1 MNVQRL
7 GFLFDDRIH
16 VETAS
21 IIGSLGSRLG
31 PRASLAQ
38 VAMALA
44 QLSAE
49 QQLGDAE
56 PGSTQPQSEG
66 SRTLQAF
73 LQVMDYLPVGVCV
86 VDGNFQVRIFNRM
99 ACVLLDFPDSLFSSG
114 LPLFRELLYF
124 NAQRGEYGPGDPQA
138 LAEKIMDKARKMEPH
153 HFERK
158 RPDGRVLDIR
168 GEPLPGG
175 GFVTIWTDVTE
186 RAAAQEKLAL
196 RNRELEAAQ
205 QQLVQS
211 EKLASIGQLAAGVA
225 HEINNPIGYVHSNI
239 GTLQTYIAEL
249 MQLLDAY
256 EALPEN
262 PNVQALRQ
270 KIDVA
275 YLREDIPSL
284 IRESQEGITR
294 VKKIVQDLKDFSRV
308 DSSQEWQSAD
318 LHHGIDSTLNIVS
331 NEIKYKADVV
341 KQYGQLPPVEC
352 LPSQLSQVFMN
363 LLVNAAHAMGAQ
375 RGCITIRTGT
385 QDDEVWLE
393 FEDNGSGISPEL
405 QTKIFD
411 PFFTTKPVGKGTGLG
426 LSLSYG
432 IVQKHHGR
440 ITVRSEVGKGT
451 VFRIVLPVAQALDT
465 LSKETPHV

>member
-1 MNVQRL
+1 MNDQRL
-7 GFLFDDRIH
+7 VFLFDDRIH

-21 IIGSLGSRLG
+21 IVDSLGARLG

-38 VAMALA
+38 VATVLA

-49 QQLGDAE
+49 QLPVDAD
-56 PGSTQPQSEG
+56 SG
-66 SRTLQAF
+66 SRQPLTEGARALQAF
-73 LQVMDYLPVGVCV
+73 LQVMDYLPIGVCV
-86 VDGNFQVRIFNRM
+86 VDGNFQIRIFNRM
-99 ACVLLDFPDSLFSSG
+99 ARMLLDFPDGLFANG
-114 LPLFRELLYF
+114 LPPFRELLHF
-124 NAQRGEYGPGDPQA
+124 NAQRGEYGPGDPHTLTEQ
-138 LAEKIMDKARKMEPH
+138 IMGKARKMEPH
-153 HFERK
+153 HFERQ

-168 GEPLPGG
+168 GEPLPSG

-186 RAAAQEKLAL
+186 KATAQEKLAL

-256 EALPEN
+256 EAQPDSLG
-262 PNVQALRQ
+262 VQALRQ

-275 YLREDIPSL
+275 YLREDIPLL

-308 DSSQEWQSAD
+308 DSSQEWQRAD

-341 KQYGQLPPVEC
+341 KQYGQLPSVQC
-352 LPSQLSQVFMN
+352 LPSQLNQVFMN
-363 LLVNAAHAMGAQ
+363 LLINAAHAMGAQ

-385 QDDEVWLE
+385 LDDKVWLE
-393 FEDNGSGISPEL
+393 FEDNGSGIPPEL
-405 QTKIFD
+405 QKKIFD

-432 IVQKHHGR
+432 IVQKHHGVV
-440 ITVRSEVGKGT
+440 TVRSEVDKGT
-451 VFRIVLPVAQALDT
+451 VFRIVLPVAQVPNTPA
-465 LSKETPHV
+465 KEMPNV